1 MKKPNLLPVE
11 LIKENMLD
19 FDVEYQQSLYNQ
31 VVYAIGEKARRYGA
45 GTTAGAAGE
54 YPIFPDIQPRFLR
67 IGQSRRILNTEF
79 IGMARTLQ
87 TEPEPDCPQV
97 DKWTGEVRK
106 QFFLE
111 RFRKHEWSEQFAMAF
126 MDGEATGVGAV
137 QVGMSICPDTGLPH
151 VDLYHHHS
159 YNIIFDRHERTP
171 TRARWVVAVH
181 YLSLLEA
188 KFRFG
193 EKATQYETVVESGTD
208 GRPMRTVRVF
218 EYWDKGIA
226 GKAPTRA
233 VVLGDLGND
242 PIEVTANPYGGCL
255 PFGFFVYFTPPGM
268 KRPMGRIPMQ
278 MAMQEAINDL
288 ENYLKKQLK
297 QPDFTLLDSQSLD
310 PSDLQRV
317 MSGDTP
323 NYVRVLK
330 PVIQGMQNPA
340 VRIPTTGIHQAVIYL
355 QEMYERQFTADSGT
369 TEFDRGMQAASQRT
383 LGENQLV
390 DARGGVQA
398 SWSELMLAKFYQRAI
413 EKVFQVASMVDRSPL
428 PIDVFGTNYTLNSD
442 EDPDSMIS
450 VWLEEPSVV
459 LINPQSL
466 RRQDSA
472 MKATERLAQLEV
484 LAPHVGAGID
494 PLWFVGEKLKAIGE
508 TDPREAMGGADQ
520 AGQMETGLPPAG
532 GEMPDNGQMI
542 QEPAVP
548 SAY

>member
-1 MKKPNLLPVE
+1 MKKPQLLTAE
-11 LIKENMLD
+11 EIKENMLD
-19 FDVEYQQSLYNQ
+19 FDIEYQQSLYNQ
-31 VVYAIGEKARRYGA
+31 VSYAIGEKMKRYGTGA
-45 GTTAGAAGE
+45 TAGSAGE

-67 IGQSRRILNTEF
+67 VGQSRRILNTEF

-87 TEPEPDCPQV
+87 TEPEPESPQV

-126 MDGEATGVGAV
+126 MDGEATGVGCV
-137 QVGMSICPDTGLPH
+137 QIGMTIDPDTGMPC

-181 YLSLLEA
+181 YLPMLEA
-188 KFRFG
+188 AFRFG
-193 EKATQYETVVESGTD
+193 EKAAQYETTVESGTD

-218 EYWDKGIA
+218 EYWDRGIA
-226 GKAPTRA
+226 GRLPTKA
-233 VVLGDLGND
+233 VVLGDIGND
-242 PIEVTANPYGGCL
+242 PILIEANPFGACL
-255 PFGFFVYFTPPGM
+255 PFGFFTFFTPPGM

-278 MAMQEAINDL
+278 MAMQEALNDL
-288 ENYLKKQLK
+288 EAYLRKQLK

-317 MSGDTP
+317 ISGDIP

-340 VRIPTTGIHQAVIYL
+340 VRVSSTGIHQAVIYL

-369 TEFDRGMQAASQRT
+369 TEFDRGMQAQSSRT

-398 SWSELMLAKFYQRAI
+398 SWSELQLAKFYQRSI
-413 EKVFQVASMVDRSPL
+413 EKVFYIASRVDRSPV
-428 PIDVFGTNYTLNSD
+428 PIDVFGTNYTVNGD
-442 EDPDSMIS
+442 DPDSMIQA
-450 VWLEEPSVV
+450 WLEEPSVV
-459 LINPQSL
+459 VIDAQSL
-466 RRQDSA
+466 RRQDGQ
-472 MKATERLAQLEV
+472 MKTAQRLAQLNE
-484 LAPHVGAGID
+484 LAPHVGMGID
-494 PLWFVGEKLKAIGE
+494 PVWFVTEKLKAIGE
-508 TDPREAMGGADQ
+508 SDPREAMGGSEQ
-520 AGQMETGLPPAG
+520 APQQQTSLPPG
-532 GEMPDNGQMI
+532 GMMPDNGQAP
-542 QEPAVP
+542 PAVQP
-548 SAY
+548 AY